1 LLDFFRRHVTVAAGP
16 ERQVAAD
23 RRPVP
28 PQIKPIVAGVKAFS
42 VLIFITMVAA
52 FILDFGA

>member
-1 LLDFFRRHVTVAAGP
+1 
-16 ERQVAAD
+16 
-23 RRPVP
+23 VP
-28 PQIKPIVAGVKAFS
+28 PQIRRMVAGVKAFS